1 MLCRGRSRDDN
12 SPVLVV
18 SCIGQHPSPESLK
31 RLNNECS
38 LKEELDLSWAARPI
52 GIATHRDRT
61 FLVLQDPGGVPL
73 SRLLGSASDASSDSP
88 AIAMVKDDPVPQ
100 ALDIALALRLA
111 ISVSAA
117 IGALHQ
123 RGIIH
128 KDIKP
133 ANVLVNSATGKCWLT
148 ASWAT

>member
-88 AIAMVKDDPVPQ
+88 AI
-100 ALDIALALRLA
+100 
-111 ISVSAA
+111 
-117 IGALHQ
+117 
-123 RGIIH
+123 
-128 KDIKP
+128 
-133 ANVLVNSATGKCWLT
+133 GKG
-148 ASWAT
+148 